1 MRKRKKSYDFTM
13 IFTAAAVT
21 AFLAVCAAESMIKT
35 RQAIEEKRRRQADR
49 KKQDAAPAAEEV

>member
-1 MRKRKKSYDFTM
+1 MRTRKKNYDFTL

-21 AFLAVCAAESMIKT
+21 AFLAVCAAESIIKT

-49 KKQDAAPAAEEV
+49 NKQDVAPAAEEV